1 MKPIR
6 HPLHHGLIPFLMENL
21 KIYGMAMM
29 DTIKLSMLIILIF
42 FMACGPVPDMPES
55 QVEITEPD
63 TESSVEISE
72 TPASLPDMPK
82 ILEDDMEPD
91 KVNPVEVS
99 ETLASFIKCAQ
110 QAEMAS
116 DDPENLCHGIT
127 NSYNCSKAIENGFL
141 KIGLPGVQR
150 NKNELIIQI
159 DNAKPV
165 TFQNKRPDDIYDISD
180 ALYSYRQYYPEVH
193 CHLIEGNYY
202 EGNNYFLI
210 DGQSGIKT
218 DMRAVPV
225 LSPDAMRFVA
235 ASIDPI
241 GYIPTGVQIWRRAKQ
256 GLKLEY
262 DSLKRLSMKFPIWGL
277 DNPRWLNPSSIQFDR
292 IEISKNYERH
302 VSKKAVV
309 ATLGSN
315 GWDFMDHDREK

>member
-1 MKPIR
+1 MR
-6 HPLHHGLIPFLMENL
+6 N
-21 KIYGMAMM
+21 A
-29 DTIKLSMLIILIF
+29 IKLSMLILLIF
-42 FMACGPVPDMPES
+42 FIGCSPVPDTPVS
-55 QVEITEPD
+55 QEGVMGPD
-63 TESSVEISE
+63 TESSVEVSE
-72 TPASLPDMPK
+72 TPTSFPDVPESQE
-82 ILEDDMEPD
+82 IDMEPD
-91 KVNPVEVS
+91 KVSPVEVS
-99 ETLASFIKCAQ
+99 EILASFIKCAQ
-110 QAEMAS
+110 RAEMAS

-141 KIGLPGVQR
+141 KIGLHGVNR

-180 ALYSYRQYYPEVH
+180 AFYSYRQYYPKVH
-193 CHLIEGNYY
+193 YHLIEGNYY

-210 DGQSGIKT
+210 DGRSGTKT
-218 DMRAVPV
+218 DMHAVPV

-262 DSLKRLSMKFPIWGL
+262 DSLKRLGMKFPIWGL

-292 IEISKNYERH
+292 VEISENYERR
-302 VSKKAVV
+302 VSKGAVL
-309 ATLGSN
+309 ATLGFN
-315 GWDFMDHDREK
+315 GWDFMNHDWEE